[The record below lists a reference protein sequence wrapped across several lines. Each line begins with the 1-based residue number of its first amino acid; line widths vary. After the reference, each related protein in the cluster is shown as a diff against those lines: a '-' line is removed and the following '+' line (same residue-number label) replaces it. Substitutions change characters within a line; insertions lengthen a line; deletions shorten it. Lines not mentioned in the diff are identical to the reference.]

1 MKKAIFFLILVMSAL
16 LQNSKAQNVGIG
28 TSTPKAPF
36 NVAENKTVLFGA
48 DSNGLGNKLIW
59 YAAKGAFRVGN
70 TEVDSWN
77 FNKIGNFSL
86 AAGRST
92 TASGESST
100 AIGAASIA
108 TGRISTAMG
117 NGTEA
122 SGDLSTAFGY
132 KSVASGNLS
141 IAAGNGVISS
151 GDNSIAI
158 GYLTTARSFGE
169 VTVGAN
175 NTDYSPLGSVGWNS
189 ADRLFVV
196 GNGASSIAKSDAMVI
211 LKNGNTG
218 IGTSTPTEKLEVAG
232 KIKTTNL
239 QITNAAAIGKVLTS
253 DGSGNAS
260 WVTPVSTPAYWTA
273 SGNNIYSSN
282 TGNVGIGTNIPVA
295 KLHIADSNVLFTG
308 PAIVPNTTTYLPPA
322 QGAGTR
328 MMWYPQKAAF
338 RVGGITG
345 TQWNKDNI
353 GSYSFASGY
362 NNKADGYVSTAI
374 GYAANA
380 SDSGS
385 IAIGDNS
392 TASGIDAIAIG
403 GGFAS
408 GISSFAF
415 GFRSASFGRFS
426 TSIGLSAYSS
436 GIASTSLGYYT
447 NARSFNEVAIGAFN
461 TDYIPISKTDWN
473 NADRLFVVGN
483 GSYVP
488 VSNGSVLVKS
498 DAMVILKNGNTGI
511 GTSTP
516 TYKLHIGNTDN
527 GVRIEGP
534 ALTGSGGSSLNI
546 GSTGDVIVDAP
557 GITGGRFVLKENGNI
572 GIGETNPGF
581 PLNFYGSLGDKI
593 SLFGNAANGS
603 SIGFGIKSGL
613 FQMHSYQASDDI
625 AFGYGSSNSFT
636 EQMRIKGNGNVGIG
650 TSNPTARLH
659 VADSAVLFTGPATLP
674 GSTTYPPPAQG
685 AGTRMMWYPQKAA
698 FRVGGANANEWDF
711 NNIGKYSFAIG
722 NGTKA
727 SGDYST
733 AMGYNTMA
741 SGIFSTAMGA
751 GSIAS
756 GYTSLATGIKCISSG
771 DYSTTMGSDEMAS
784 GVLSTAIGSSGSARS
799 FVETSIGTYNTDYTP
814 SSTTAWYATD
824 RLFVI
829 GNGNFGTGT
838 RSDAMVVL
846 KNGNTGI
853 GVSNPTY
860 KLHLGNSNNGLRIEG
875 PELYGSGGSALNI
888 GGVGDVVVDANGV
901 VGGRFLIKENG
912 NIGINKTNPGYKLDV
927 GGDINASGQ
936 VRANGVVLSSD
947 ARFKQ
952 NITTLPDALNNLLQ
966 LRGTNYFFN
975 TNSFPEKNFLSDK
988 QMGVVAQEVE
998 KIYPE
1003 LVSTD
1008 KDGYKSV
1015 NYIGLIP
1022 VMIESIKEQQRQI
1035 DELKKMMK
1043 EISKK

>member
-1 MKKAIFFLILVMSAL
+1 MKKAFFFLILVMSVL

-59 YAAKGAFRVGN
+59 YGSKGAFRVGN

-86 AAGRST
+86 AVGRST
-92 TASGESST
+92 TASGETST
-100 AIGAASIA
+100 AIGAASVA
-108 TGRISTAMG
+108 SGRISTAMG

-175 NTDYSPLGSVGWNS
+175 NTDYSPLASVGWNS

-196 GNGASSIAKSDAMVI
+196 GNGASSIAKSNAMVI

-218 IGTSTPTEKLEVAG
+218 IGTSTPTEQLEVAG

-362 NNKADGYVSTAI
+362 NSKADGYVSTAI

-447 NARSFNEVAIGAFN
+447 NARSFNEIAIGAFN

-511 GTSTP
+511 GTSLP

-534 ALTGSGGSSLNI
+534 ALTGSGGSALNI

-593 SLFGNAANGS
+593 SLYGNVANGS
-603 SIGFGIKSGL
+603 SIGFGIKAGL

-625 AFGYGSSNSFT
+625 AFGYGSSINFT
-636 EQMRIKGNGNVGIG
+636 EQMRIKGTGNIGIGTSAPTEKLEVAGKIKTANLQITTGAAIGKILTSDGSGNATWIEPVATSNYWTASGDNVYKNNSGNVGIG
-650 TSNPTARLH
+650 TTTPTSAKLVIGGIATQEGLDLSSADQYANLRVIRNSLNATDKDMHIGFQSGPVSTLHLYSNNNETITVKGNNVGINNNSPTSKLQVDGAIRIQGSQTTHAQGVSLEWNKSGGNGASYLLNNKGLGGGGIILGEVDNANNITHRLDIDQNGN
-659 VADSAVLFTGPATLP
+659 VGVGNATPTSKLEVNGAMATAIAIINVSSSVTLDNSASVWYFNFAGTVVTLP
-674 GSTTYPPPAQG
+674 APTSCLNRRYILVNSTPALASLLG
-685 AGTRMMWYPQKAA
+685 VRIVPGYIR
-698 FRVGGANANEWDF
+698 
-711 NNIGKYSFAIG
+711 ISSSSF
-722 NGTKA
+722 T
-727 SGDYST
+727 SGDYIPPES
-733 AMGYNTMA
+733 
-741 SGIFSTAMGA
+741 
-751 GSIAS
+751 SIEIIA
-756 GYTSLATGIKCISSG
+756 
-771 DYSTTMGSDEMAS
+771 
-784 GVLSTAIGSSGSARS
+784 V
-799 FVETSIGTYNTDYTP
+799 NN
-814 SSTTAWYATD
+814 AW
-824 RLFVI
+824 
-829 GNGNFGTGT
+829 
-838 RSDAMVVL
+838 
-846 KNGNTGI
+846 
-853 GVSNPTY
+853 
-860 KLHLGNSNNGLRIEG
+860 
-875 PELYGSGGSALNI
+875 
-888 GGVGDVVVDANGV
+888 
-901 VGGRFLIKENG
+901 
-912 NIGINKTNPGYKLDV
+912 
-927 GGDINASGQ
+927 
-936 VRANGVVLSSD
+936 
-947 ARFKQ
+947 
-952 NITTLPDALNNLLQ
+952 LQ
-966 LRGTNYFFN
+966 IR
-975 TNSFPEKNFLSDK
+975 
-988 QMGVVAQEVE
+988 
-998 KIYPE
+998 
-1003 LVSTD
+1003 
-1008 KDGYKSV
+1008 
-1015 NYIGLIP
+1015 
-1022 VMIESIKEQQRQI
+1022 
-1035 DELKKMMK
+1035 
-1043 EISKK
+1043 